1 MPLRAVTGHLLIRQ
15 LGHWLPDALHRS
27 RRATLVQAYG
37 GDPDG
42 TPEAALR
49 ACGEAAHLL
58 RGRQLTVVV
67 VADHAVDVVARLDAP
82 SPGMAVH
89 GVPGGPDRV
98 PVALKAAAAAGAPV
112 LTYLDAPTGPAP
124 GPATLA
130 AVAGGRPG
138 ELLMVLGPAASA
150 GYDHRAALAAA
161 GFPLVTAV
169 ELVPPDGD
177 GRWLV
182 VYATRLGRALDAFK
196 EALWAVDGAGGV
208 RYRDPD
214 DPDAAPVDVTPG
226 PDLAP
231 LRRAL
236 VAHLDRVRRAS
247 VTDLRRFT
255 ATATIYRSGD
265 TDRVLADLL
274 AAGAVGREP
283 RDGRLAGDVVIST
296 SS

>member
-1 MPLRAVTGHLLIRQ
+1 MPLRAVTGHLLVRQ

-37 GDPDG
+37 GDPGD

-49 ACGEAAHLL
+49 ACTQAADRL

-67 VADHAVDVVARLDAP
+67 VAGNAVDVAGRLDAP
-82 SPGMAVH
+82 APGAGVAVH
-89 GVPGGPDRV
+89 GVPGGPDHV

-112 LTYLDAPTGPAP
+112 LTYLDASTGPAP

-138 ELLMVLGPAASA
+138 ELLLVLGPAARA
-150 GYDHRAALAAA
+150 GFDHRAAPASV

-169 ELVPPDGD
+169 ELVEPATD

-182 VYATRLGRALDAFK
+182 VFATRLGRALDAFK
-196 EALWAVDGAGGV
+196 EALWAADGV
-208 RYRDPD
+208 RLRDPD
-214 DPDAAPVDVTPG
+214 DPDAEAVDVTSR
-226 PDLAP
+226 PDLGP

-236 VAHLDRVRRAS
+236 VAHLGSVRRAS
-247 VTDLRRFT
+247 VADLRRFT
-255 ATATIYRSGD
+255 ATATIHRSAD
-265 TDRVLADLL
+265 TDRVLAELL
-274 AAGAVGREP
+274 AEGAVDREP
-283 RDGRLAGDVVIST
+283 RAGRLAGDVVIRPSA
-296 SS
+296 S